1 MYVYNIYVL
10 KLDKKLVKIVYLY
23 MLKNIIRK
31 VFVELNINKK
41 YLYVMI

>member
-1 MYVYNIYVL
+1 MYVYNIYVMG
-10 KLDKKLVKIVYLY
+10 KKVVKIVYLY
-23 MLKNIIRK
+23 MLKKIIRK